1 VSTEPA
7 VIDAVIDVTRLR
19 VALARL
25 SRRLRRH
32 ELAGLTPTQLAA
44 LATIGKNEPMRLGD
58 LAAAEGIAPSTL
70 TRLVTA
76 LEEAGY
82 VRRTAD
88 PSDARASTLTITA
101 HGQDALERIRTE
113 NTLMLT
119 ASLELLTPEQRS
131 ALAAAL
137 PVLEQLA
144 EAQGAPGPGPGRP
157 GAVDGTSLPRL
168 ALHVRQLAGQ
178 LVAFPD
184 YLGQLLFEV
193 DDAADGLQGDALVG
207 HGDDLLD
214 DPDLVAGVA
223 ALAARGP
230 LRRDDPQ
237 FVDAAQERLLD
248 RQHLGDLPHRIKRD
262 ILVIARFWVHEASSR
277 MVDDRHA
284 KRPAGWRPAGRYV
297 HGWLA

>member
-1 VSTEPA
+1 MSTEPVFGERGLTLA
-7 VIDAVIDVTRLR
+7 ADAKIGAEIGAEIDVTRLR

-44 LATIGKNEPMRLGD
+44 LSTIGKTGPMRLGD

-76 LEEAGY
+76 LEDMGY
-82 VRRTAD
+82 VRRCAD
-88 PSDARASTLTITA
+88 PSDARASTLTITP
-101 HGQDALERIRTE
+101 HGQEALERIRTE

-119 ASLELLTPEQRS
+119 ASLELLTPDQRS

-137 PVLEQLA
+137 PVIEQLA
-144 EAQGAPGPGPGRP
+144 EAQGAPGSARP
-157 GAVDGTSLPRL
+157 SLPWR
-168 ALHVRQLAGQ
+168 ALQFRQAAGQ
-178 LVAFPD
+178 FVAFLRHRGELP
-184 YLGQLLFEV
+184 LQV
-193 DDAADGLQGDALVG
+193 DDAADGQQRDALVG

-248 RQHLGDLPHRIKRD
+248 REHLGHLPDRVQRRV
-262 ILVIARFWVHEASSR
+262 LVLER
-277 MVDDRHA
+277 
-284 KRPAGWRPAGRYV
+284 
-297 HGWLA
+297 

>member
-1 VSTEPA
+1 MEPA
-7 VIDAVIDVTRLR
+7 VVDAEIDVARLR

-25 SRRLRRH
+25 SRRMRRH

-44 LATIGKNEPMRLGD
+44 LATIGKTGPMRLGD

-76 LEEAGY
+76 LEDSGY
-82 VRRTAD
+82 VQRTAD
-88 PSDARASTLTITA
+88 PSDARASTLAITA
-101 HGQDALERIRTE
+101 HGQEALERIRTE
-113 NTLMLT
+113 TTLMLT
-119 ASLELLTPEQRS
+119 ASLELLTPDQRS
-131 ALAAAL
+131 TLAAAL

-144 EAQGAPGPGPGRP
+144 DGRLLGFP
-157 GAVDGTSLPRL
+157 LGFPLGFLLGQA
-168 ALHVRQLAGQ
+168 AGQ
-178 LVAFPD
+178 GVAFPD
-184 YLGQLLFEV
+184 DLSELLLKV

-237 FVDAAQERLLD
+237 LVDTPQERLLD
-248 RQHLGDLPHRIKRD
+248 REHVGDLADGEQRD
-262 ILVIARFWVHEASSR
+262 VLVFQ
-277 MVDDRHA
+277 
-284 KRPAGWRPAGRYV
+284 G
-297 HGWLA
+297 

>member
-1 VSTEPA
+1 MVGERGLALAPHA
-7 VIDAVIDVTRLR
+7 EADAEIDVTRLR

-44 LATIGKNEPMRLGD
+44 LSTIGKTGPMRLGD

-76 LEEAGY
+76 LEEVGY
-82 VRRTAD
+82 VRRCAD

-101 HGQDALERIRTE
+101 HGQEALERIRTE

-119 ASLELLTPEQRS
+119 ASLELLTPDQRS

-137 PVLEQLA
+137 PVIEQLA
-144 EAQGAPGPGPGRP
+144 EAQGAAGSPGPARP
-157 GAVDGTSLPRL
+157 GAVDGNSLS
-168 ALHVRQLAGQ
+168 QLAAQFRQAAGQ
-178 LVAFPD
+178 FVAF
-184 YLGQLLFEV
+184 LGYRGELLLQV

-214 DPDLVAGVA
+214 DPDLVAGIA
-223 ALAARGP
+223 ALATRGP

-248 RQHLGDLPHRIKRD
+248 REHLRDLPDRVQRRV
-262 ILVIARFWVHEASSR
+262 LVLER
-277 MVDDRHA
+277 
-284 KRPAGWRPAGRYV
+284 
-297 HGWLA
+297 

>member
-1 VSTEPA
+1 VSTEPVLSDHGLA
-7 VIDAVIDVTRLR
+7 LAPDAADAEIDVTRLR

-44 LATIGKNEPMRLGD
+44 LSTIDKTGPMRLGD

-76 LEEAGY
+76 LEESGY
-82 VRRTAD
+82 VRRGAD

-144 EAQGAPGPGPGRP
+144 EAQGGPGGSGPGPGPGSGPGRP
-157 GAVDGTSLPRL
+157 GVVDSLPGL
-168 ALHVRQLAGQ
+168 APPFGQQFRQFRQAAGQ
-178 LVAFPD
+178 LVAFP
-184 YLGQLLFEV
+184 GHRGELLFQV

-207 HGDDLLD
+207 HRDDLLD

-223 ALAARGP
+223 SLAARGP
-230 LRRDDPQ
+230 LRRDDLQ

-248 RQHLGDLPHRIKRD
+248 REHLRDLADGVQRRV
-262 ILVIARFWVHEASSR
+262 LVFER
-277 MVDDRHA
+277 
-284 KRPAGWRPAGRYV
+284 
-297 HGWLA
+297 

>member
-1 VSTEPA
+1 M
-7 VIDAVIDVTRLR
+7 DAVIDVTRLR

-44 LATIGKNEPMRLGD
+44 LATIGKTGPMRLGD

-76 LEEAGY
+76 LEEAGH
-82 VRRTAD
+82 VRRCAD

-113 NTLMLT
+113 TTLMLT

-131 ALAAAL
+131 TLAAAL

-144 EAQGAPGPGPGRP
+144 EATPGAGPARP
-157 GAVDGTSLPRL
+157 GAADVNSLSRL
-168 ALHVRQLAGQ
+168 AAQFHQAAGQ
-178 LVAFPD
+178 FVAFSGD
-184 YLGQLLFEV
+184 TGELLLQV
-193 DDAADGLQGDALVG
+193 DDAADGRQGDALVS

-230 LRRDDPQ
+230 LRRDDPK

-248 RQHLGDLPHRIKRD
+248 REHVRHLPDRVQRRV
-262 ILVIARFWVHEASSR
+262 LVLER
-277 MVDDRHA
+277 
-284 KRPAGWRPAGRYV
+284 
-297 HGWLA
+297 

>member
-1 VSTEPA
+1 VSTEPVSSGLA
-7 VIDAVIDVTRLR
+7 LAPDAEIDVTRLR

-44 LATIGKNEPMRLGD
+44 LSTIGKTGPMRLGD

-88 PSDARASTLTITA
+88 PSDARASTLTITP

-144 EAQGAPGPGPGRP
+144 EAQGAAGSPGPGRP
-157 GAVDGTSLPRL
+157 GAVDANSLSRYRVIALSRL
-168 ALHVRQLAGQ
+168 GWQFRAQLRSQFGQAAGQ
-178 LVAFPD
+178 FVAFPGD
-184 YLGQLLFEV
+184 RGELLLQV

-207 HGDDLLD
+207 HGHDLLD
-214 DPDLVAGVA
+214 DPDLVPGSGPRARHCCRRPRWRRRSGSWTGTGAG
-223 ALAARGP
+223 
-230 LRRDDPQ
+230 
-237 FVDAAQERLLD
+237 
-248 RQHLGDLPHRIKRD
+248 
-262 ILVIARFWVHEASSR
+262 
-277 MVDDRHA
+277 
-284 KRPAGWRPAGRYV
+284 
-297 HGWLA
+297 

>member
-7 VIDAVIDVTRLR
+7 VSPRLALAPDARDSGEAVIDVTRLR

-44 LATIGKNEPMRLGD
+44 LATIGKTGPMRLGD

-76 LEEAGY
+76 LEDSGY
-82 VRRTAD
+82 VRRCAD

-113 NTLMLT
+113 TTLMLT

-144 EAQGAPGPGPGRP
+144 ETAPGAGAAKPG
-157 GAVDGTSLPRL
+157 
-168 ALHVRQLAGQ
+168 
-178 LVAFPD
+178 
-184 YLGQLLFEV
+184 
-193 DDAADGLQGDALVG
+193 AADGNS
-207 HGDDLLD
+207 LL
-214 DPDLVAGVA
+214 
-223 ALAARGP
+223 
-230 LRRDDPQ
+230 
-237 FVDAAQERLLD
+237 RL
-248 RQHLGDLPHRIKRD
+248 G
-262 ILVIARFWVHEASSR
+262 
-277 MVDDRHA
+277 
-284 KRPAGWRPAGRYV
+284 
-297 HGWLA
+297 

>member
-1 VSTEPA
+1 M
-7 VIDAVIDVTRLR
+7 DAVIDVTRLR

-44 LATIGKNEPMRLGD
+44 LATIGKTGPMRLGD

-70 TRLVTA
+70 TRLVTV

-82 VRRTAD
+82 VRRGAD

-101 HGQDALERIRTE
+101 HGQEALERIRTE

-144 EAQGAPGPGPGRP
+144 EAQGAPRSGGPGPARP
-157 GAVDGTSLPRL
+157 AVADGNSLPRL
-168 ALHVRQLAGQ
+168 APQLRQEADQ
-178 LVAFPD
+178 VVAFSAD
-184 YLGQLLFEV
+184 AGELLFQL
-193 DDAADGLQGDALVG
+193 DDAADGRQGDALVS

-214 DPDLVAGVA
+214 DLDLVAGVA

-230 LRRDDPQ
+230 LRRDDPE
-237 FVDAAQERLLD
+237 FVDTAQERLLD
-248 RQHLGDLPHRIKRD
+248 REHVRDLPDRVQRRV
-262 ILVIARFWVHEASSR
+262 LVLER
-277 MVDDRHA
+277 
-284 KRPAGWRPAGRYV
+284 
-297 HGWLA
+297 

>member
-1 VSTEPA
+1 MDT
-7 VIDAVIDVTRLR
+7 VIDVTRLR

-44 LATIGKNEPMRLGD
+44 LATIGKTGPMRLGD

-82 VRRTAD
+82 VRRCTD

-144 EAQGAPGPGPGRP
+144 DAQGALGSGPARP
-157 GAVDGTSLPRL
+157 AAADGNSLPQL
-168 ALHVRQLAGQ
+168 APQLREAAGQ
-178 LVAFPD
+178 LVPFPD
-184 YLGQLLFEV
+184 DLGELLLQI
-193 DDAADGLQGDALVG
+193 DDATDGLQGDALVG

-214 DPDLVAGVA
+214 DPDLVTGVA

-230 LRRDDPQ
+230 LRRDDLL
-237 FVDAAQERLLD
+237 FVDATQERLLD
-248 RQHLGDLPHRIKRD
+248 REHVRDLPDRVQRRV
-262 ILVIARFWVHEASSR
+262 LVLER
-277 MVDDRHA
+277 
-284 KRPAGWRPAGRYV
+284 
-297 HGWLA
+297 

>member
-7 VIDAVIDVTRLR
+7 VVDAEIDVARLR

-44 LATIGKNEPMRLGD
+44 LATIGKTGPMRLGD

-76 LEEAGY
+76 LEDIGY
-82 VRRTAD
+82 VQRTAD
-88 PSDARASTLTITA
+88 PSDARASTLAITA
-101 HGQDALERIRTE
+101 HGQEALERIRTE
-113 NTLMLT
+113 TTLMLT

-131 ALAAAL
+131 TLAAAL

-144 EAQGAPGPGPGRP
+144 DAQGAVGR
-157 GAVDGTSLPRL
+157 LRL
-168 ALHVRQLAGQ
+168 GFAIAGQ
-178 LVAFPD
+178 TASQFVAFPGH
-184 YLGQLLFEV
+184 LGELLLQV

-230 LRRDDPQ
+230 LRGDDLQ

-248 RQHLGDLPHRIKRD
+248 REHVGNLPDREQRGV
-262 ILVIARFWVHEASSR
+262 LVFER
-277 MVDDRHA
+277 
-284 KRPAGWRPAGRYV
+284 
-297 HGWLA
+297 